1 MRKIAFTKM
10 HGAGNDFVLIDDR
23 AETFP
28 VHDHILLAMLA
39 APRTGVACEGVI
51 LLQKSSVADFRMVFF
66 NPDGTEAEL
75 CGNGARCVAAFA
87 REIGVVRSP
96 AMTFET
102 RAGLVD
108 AEVSENGAVKV
119 WMPEPKNRRYGL
131 QVKVG
136 DSFVA
141 GDYVEAGVPHFIV
154 PCENIASVDVE
165 GLGRALRLSDAFAPN
180 GTNVDFVQFIPA
192 HKALIRTYE
201 RGVEAE
207 SGACGTGAVATA
219 VVAVETK
226 KMSLPIHVRTAQ
238 GYTLTVDGD
247 WRHAK
252 STGFTLTGPVKKVFE
267 GVVDLDSFDTGNEME

>member
-1 MRKIAFTKM
+1 MKRIAFTKM

-39 APRTGVACEGVI
+39 APRTGISCEGVI

-66 NPDGTEAEL
+66 NPDGTEADL

-87 REIGVVRSP
+87 REIGVVTSP

-108 AEVSENGAVKV
+108 AEVSANGAVKV

-136 DSFVA
+136 DKFVA
-141 GDYVEAGVPHFIV
+141 GDYVEAGVPHFI
-154 PCENIASVDVE
+154 
-165 GLGRALRLSDAFAPN
+165 
-180 GTNVDFVQFIPA
+180 
-192 HKALIRTYE
+192 
-201 RGVEAE
+201 
-207 SGACGTGAVATA
+207 
-219 VVAVETK
+219 
-226 KMSLPIHVRTAQ
+226 
-238 GYTLTVDGD
+238 
-247 WRHAK
+247 
-252 STGFTLTGPVKKVFE
+252 
-267 GVVDLDSFDTGNEME
+267 